1 MCEQHIPM
9 AEPDSEESIPMR
21 NRWTAATITS
31 LAEPVE
37 ETDGIPYATPSDCL
51 FSL

>member
-9 AEPDSEESIPMR
+9 AEPDSEESIPYAEPLDGSGD
-21 NRWTAATITS
+21 NIP

-37 ETDGIPYATPSDCL
+37 ETDGIPYATPI
-51 FSL
+51 